1 MTAAGYKWLLS
12 PYGTGFFWCQ
22 LKHLET
28 LRPGPFYWMATA
40 VAFVDGIGPATVK
53 AHNDRLI
60 NRLFARLPQDLVE
73 LASPTDAAHRG
84 PYGCFRA
91 HTPEATKRLF
101 EALGRPFTILPSAYR
116 ATTLFFT

>member
-1 MTAAGYKWLLS
+1 M
-12 PYGTGFFWCQ
+12 
-22 LKHLET
+22 
-28 LRPGPFYWMATA
+28 
-40 VAFVDGIGPATVK
+40 K

-60 NRLFARLPQDLVE
+60 DRLFARLPQDLVE

-101 EALGRPFTILPSAYR
+101 EALGHEQVVVSLREGNIRVSPLLVQHGADIDG
-116 ATTLFFT
+116 